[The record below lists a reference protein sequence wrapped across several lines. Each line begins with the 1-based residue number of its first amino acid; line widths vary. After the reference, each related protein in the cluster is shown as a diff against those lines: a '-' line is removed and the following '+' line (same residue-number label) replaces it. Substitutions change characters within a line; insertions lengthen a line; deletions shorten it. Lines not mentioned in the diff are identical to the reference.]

1 MNPELERAK
10 SALKSLADA
19 KKSGKPIDLSSL
31 PEPLRRKLQAQ
42 LERLPPEMQKE
53 LLARGSPVLDKIID
67 RASQEMP
74 GGADAAVKRAWQN
87 TGVLPG
93 NYSGHYNNTVQP
105 GDRIQ
110 LTIGR
115 VLMFFGA
122 VAAIYYLWLQINPA
136 SG

>member
-1 MNPELERAK
+1 MNPEFEQAK
-10 SALKSLADA
+10 AALKSLADA
-19 KKSGKPIDLSSL
+19 KKAGRPLDLSNL

-42 LERLPPEMQKE
+42 LDRLPPEMQKE
-53 LLARGSPVLDKIID
+53 LLARGSPILDKAIE
-67 RASQEMP
+67 RASQKIP
-74 GGADAAVKRAWQN
+74 GGSDAGVKRAWQN

-122 VAAIYYLWLQINPA
+122 MAAIYYVWLQLNPA